1 MARTATLQSEDAQP
15 ELDRLDGFPHPRET
29 TALFGQNAAEEALLG
44 AFVDGR
50 MHHAWLLCGPAGI
63 GKATLAY
70 RFAKHALAKPTERK
84 AASLAIDDNAS
95 AARQVTALSHPGL
108 LVLRRP
114 FDTKVKRFS
123 GAITVD
129 EVRRLRSFLGLTAGE
144 GSWRIV
150 IVDTANDLNP
160 NAANALLKSLEE
172 PPSQTIFLLLSSE
185 PSALLPTIRSRCRRL
200 NLSPLGNEDLGT
212 AAARAYQ
219 AASID
224 MPKADQWSHIEEL
237 ANGSVR
243 RALQFAGDGG
253 LASHAALT
261 GALARLPVVDWS
273 AMHALADAM
282 SGSANEQQFEMFCDL
297 LLEMTGR
304 IANERS
310 RDNSRQAAHLTD
322 FWSTFVRQRSEVDVL
337 NLDRKAFILSAFNSL
352 QQAVDK
358 EY

>member
-29 TALFGQNAAEEALLG
+29 TALFGQSAAEEALLG
-44 AFVDGR
+44 AFADGR
-50 MHHAWLLCGPAGI
+50 VHHAWLLCGPAGI

-70 RFAKHALAKPTERK
+70 RFAKHALAKQAERK
-84 AASLAIDDNAS
+84 PADLAIDDNAS

-123 GAITVD
+123 SAITVD

-144 GSWRIV
+144 GSWRVV

-172 PPSQTIFLLLSSE
+172 PPSQTIFLLISSE

-200 NLSPLGNEDLGT
+200 NLSPLGHEDLGA
-212 AAARAYQ
+212 AAARAFQ
-219 AASID
+219 AASIE
-224 MPKADQWSHIEEL
+224 MPKADQWAHIVQL
-237 ANGSVR
+237 AKGSVR
-243 RALQFAGDGG
+243 RALQFASDGG

-261 GALARLPVVDWS
+261 GALARLPVVDWP
-273 AMHALADAM
+273 ATHALADAM

-304 IANERS
+304 IASESS
-310 RDNSRQAAHLTD
+310 RDNSRRAAHLID
-322 FWSTFVRQRSEVDVL
+322 FWSTFVKQRSEVDLL

-358 EY
+358 